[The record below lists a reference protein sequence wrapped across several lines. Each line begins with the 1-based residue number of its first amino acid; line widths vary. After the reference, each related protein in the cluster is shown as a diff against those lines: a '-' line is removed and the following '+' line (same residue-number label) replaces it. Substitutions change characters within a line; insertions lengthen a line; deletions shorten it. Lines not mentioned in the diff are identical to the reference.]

1 MTPQYLLAPAASVF
15 GKDGDIK
22 YKYMYTYTQFPPS
35 TVLPAHN
42 SAPQQKQPCFTNTTR
57 TWHCPGKEAKK
68 HLQMLK
74 KKNISHKIYTELASY
89 YKWFFSG
96 VYEAGQQLWV
106 NSVSQLNTAL
116 TQSHGSSSAQRVE
129 LLILVKGSNLA
140 VNTSLC
146 PGRQLTA
153 TIRKYV
159 FHQLQ
164 KLIIKP
170 CQVTGWENNYF
181 TSQD

>member
-1 MTPQYLLAPAASVF
+1 MIFQ
-15 GKDGDIK
+15 
-22 YKYMYTYTQFPPS
+22 
-35 TVLPAHN
+35 
-42 SAPQQKQPCFTNTTR
+42 R
-57 TWHCPGKEAKK
+57 
-68 HLQMLK
+68 
-74 KKNISHKIYTELASY
+74 
-89 YKWFFSG
+89 SG
-96 VYEAGQQLWV
+96 VYKASQQLL
-106 NSVSQLNTAL
+106 SKLCSQLNTAL

-153 TIRKYV
+153 IIREYV

-181 TSQD
+181 SSQD